1 MKQTKNRVLE
11 TSTTTG
17 TGAYTLAGAV
27 AGYRTASGAGIAN
40 GETFEGYVEDVDAN
54 GIPLGGFEVGL
65 YTWGTGG
72 ILTRTRIDDS
82 SNAGA
87 AVSWAAGTRRIG
99 LSPIARSL
107 SNLYPITKN
116 YIGTR
121 LMALEAQ
128 GTYATSGSNSTWS
141 LQCAV
146 PDDFVAVRVILAN
159 HHTADITGVTCCAS
173 SGGTATDRVNN
184 AGTWTTGTFNNG
196 SATGTLPL
204 AASTADPTLTVS
216 DWINV
221 RSVARADGGS
231 YKLAYV
237 RIMVPG
243 AANAAIPMHG
253 FGSAMTAWRGKSDG
267 MEWAWTIQTG
277 DFVTT
282 PSGMTGASDVHNCCI
297 VGVQYLTKNGATIS
311 NAFFGDSITS
321 GTGAT
326 IPGNNWGHRAS
337 TSYGIHAAAA
347 NCGIAGQTML
357 QVLTRAKRYI
367 PLLKP
372 THVWLPTF
380 SPNGTPIS
388 AVVANQQYMQI
399 MQVVDLCRQYGA
411 TIIFWSGCP
420 RATSSANT
428 ASYYSNSDDD
438 FRKNLAL
445 SLGAIGV
452 TLCDIAAV
460 MSDTNVLGTASKWS
474 SSAATADGIH
484 PSEAGYV
491 TMAAA
496 ALATMHQLAP

>member
-1 MKQTKNRVLE
+1 MKQIKDRVLE

-17 TGAYTLAGAV
+17 TGALTLAGAV
-27 AGYRTASGAGIAN
+27 TGYRAASAVCAN
-40 GETFEGYVEDVDAN
+40 GETFNYYAEDVDAS
-54 GIPLGGFEVGL
+54 GIPNGGWEIGIG
-65 YTWGTGG
+65 TWGTGN
-72 ILTRTRIDDS
+72 ILTRTKILAS
-82 SNAGA
+82 SNSNA
-87 AVSWAAGTRRIG
+87 AVSWAAGTRRVA
-99 LSPIARSL
+99 LAFVADTL

-128 GTYATSGSNSTWS
+128 GTYTTSGSNSTWS
-141 LQCAV
+141 LQCAI

-159 HHTADITGVTCCAS
+159 HHTADITGVTVCAS

-184 AGTWTTGTFNNG
+184 AGTWTTGTFANG
-196 SATGTLPL
+196 ASSGTLPL

-221 RSVARADGGS
+221 RSVARADGGT
-231 YKLAYV
+231 YRLAYV
-237 RIMVPG
+237 RIMAPG

-282 PSGMTGASDVHNCCI
+282 PSGMTSASDVHNSPV

-326 IPGNNWGHRAS
+326 IPGDNWGHRAS
-337 TSYGIHAAAA
+337 TSYGVHAAAA

-380 SPNGTPIS
+380 SPNGTAIS

-399 MQVVDLCRQYGA
+399 MQLVDLCRQNGVS
-411 TIIFWSGCP
+411 IIFWSGCP
-420 RATSSANT
+420 RATSSANS
-428 ASYYSNSDDD
+428 ASYYSNTDDD

-445 SLGAIGV
+445 SLGAIGI
-452 TLCDIAAV
+452 TLCDIAAA
-460 MSDTNVLGTASKWS
+460 MSDTNALGTASKWTS
-474 SSAATADGIH
+474 SGATADGIH

-491 TMAAA
+491 TMAAT

>member
-1 MKQTKNRVLE
+1 MKQVKDRVLE

-17 TGAYTLAGAV
+17 TGALTLAGAV
-27 AGYRTASGAGIAN
+27 TGYRAASAVCTN
-40 GETFEGYVEDVDAN
+40 GETFNYYAEDVDGS
-54 GIPLGGFEVGL
+54 GIPIGGWEVGIG
-65 YTWGTGG
+65 TWGTGN
-72 ILTRTRIDDS
+72 ILTRTKILAS
-82 SNAGA
+82 SNSGN
-87 AVSWAAGTRRIG
+87 AVSWAAGTRRVALALVADA
-99 LSPIARSL
+99 LSS
-107 SNLYPITKN
+107 LYPITKN
-116 YIGTR
+116 YVGTR
-121 LMALEAQ
+121 LMAIEAQ
-128 GTYATSGSNSTWS
+128 GTNATAGSDATWS

-146 PDDFVAVRVILAN
+146 PDDFVAVRLIIAN
-159 HHTADITGVTCCAS
+159 HHTADIVGVTCCAS
-173 SGGTATDRVNN
+173 SGATATDRVNN
-184 AGTWTTGTFNNG
+184 SGTWTTGTFNNG

-221 RSVARADGGS
+221 RSVARGDGGS

-237 RIMVPG
+237 RIMIPG
-243 AANAAIPMHG
+243 ATNTVAPMHG
-253 FGSAMTAWRGKSDG
+253 FGSSMASWRGKADG
-267 MEWAWTIQTG
+267 MEWAWTIKTG

-282 PSGMTGASDVHNCCI
+282 PSGMTSASDVQNCCI
-297 VGVQYLTKNGATIS
+297 VGIQYLTKNGATIS

-326 IPGNNWGHRAS
+326 IPGDNWGHRAS

-380 SPNGTPIS
+380 SPNGTAIS

-399 MQVVDLCRQYGA
+399 MQVVELCRQNGVS
-411 TIIFWSGCP
+411 IIFWSGCP
-420 RATSSANT
+420 RATSSANS
-428 ASYYSNSDDD
+428 ASYYSNTDDD

-460 MSDTNVLGTASKWS
+460 MSDTNVLGTASKWTS
-474 SSAATADGIH
+474 GAATADGIH
-484 PSEAGYV
+484 PSEAGYA
-491 TMAAA
+491 TMATA

>member
-1 MKQTKNRVLE
+1 MKQIKDRVLE

-17 TGAYTLAGAV
+17 TGALTLAGAV
-27 AGYRTASGAGIAN
+27 TGYRAASAVCAN
-40 GETFEGYVEDVDAN
+40 GDTFNYYAEDVDAN
-54 GIPLGGFEVGL
+54 GIPNGGWEVGIGS
-65 YTWGTGG
+65 WGTGN
-72 ILTRTRIDDS
+72 ILTRSKILAS

-87 AVSWAAGTRRIG
+87 AVSWAAGTRRVA
-99 LSPIARSL
+99 LALVADTL
-107 SNLYPITKN
+107 SNLVPAVKN
-116 YIGTR
+116 YVGTR
-121 LMALEAQ
+121 IIAHEAQ
-128 GTYATSGSNSTWS
+128 GTYSTAGSNVTWS

-146 PDDFVAVRVILAN
+146 PDDFVALRIVIAN

-173 SGGTATDRVNN
+173 AGATASDRVNN

-196 SATGTLPL
+196 SSTGTLPL
-204 AASTADPTLTVS
+204 AASTADPTITLS
-216 DWINV
+216 DWI
-221 RSVARADGGS
+221 SVKSIARGDGGT

-237 RIMVPG
+237 RIMTPG
-243 AANAAIPMHG
+243 AANATIPLHG
-253 FGSAMTAWRGKSDG
+253 FGSSMAGWRGKSDG
-267 MEWAWTIQTG
+267 MEWAWNIQTG

-282 PSGMTGASDVHNCCI
+282 PSGMTGAADPSNCCI
-297 VGVQYLTKNGATIS
+297 IGIQYLTKNGATIS

-326 IPGNNWGHRAS
+326 IPGDNWGHRAS
-337 TSYGIHAAAA
+337 TSYGIHASAA
-347 NCGIAGQTML
+347 NCGIAGQTMA

-367 PLLKP
+367 PLLRP

-380 SPNGTPIS
+380 SPNGTAIS
-388 AVVANQQYMQI
+388 AVVANQQQMQV

-411 TIIFWSGCP
+411 SIIFWSGCP

-428 ASYYSNSDDD
+428 ASYYSNTDDD
-438 FRKNLAL
+438 FRKKLAL
-445 SLGAIGV
+445 SLGAIGI

-460 MSDTNVLGTASKWS
+460 MSDTNALGTASKWT

-496 ALATMHQLAP
+496 ALATMNQLAP